1 MQQIKKSSLN
11 NSLIIVIS
19 SLLTSY
25 FFIQVYPIEQR
36 AVDAGLVLAGFVY
49 YPDQTSP
56 MTEYFIK
63 SWTSIHQIAK
73 FFLNLDWSILN
84 VSKLIIFITTVFYFL
99 GIMLTVNSAS
109 RSILIGILVAFMILV
124 FRKSFGDTDY
134 PSMIFSE
141 HTYGMLSLAIVTF
154 IFGLLFSG
162 NLFLAGFFSALS
174 ISIHPIVG
182 IWITGIIFISLIF
195 NKYFFKFSLNYN
207 KLIGGFSIGII
218 LTIISLYS
226 YYISTADFTSSF
238 DLVSYNNYMK
248 YWEGHRTSAEYHP
261 EYFIKTFILL
271 VCACLAM
278 VGLKNNL
285 TENFRFGII
294 CVSASIIFS
303 TSIYFIYKIFFPYM
317 PNLITL
323 IMPSRFTIV
332 HSVIGWPLILSLL
345 FVFVKKIEIKSKIT
359 NNFATIL
366 IFLIILLYSAS
377 HYKDLI
383 KLQNL
388 LIKNTSTQIASLED
402 KNFWNEIKNAQLDG
416 YIITSFSS
424 STISMRKS
432 LKPIMLDVTSFD
444 FVPYFPNTAKSLSK
458 VVEEIYGVEFTN
470 PPLELKNSGSLSDKI
485 IKINFEKYS
494 KKKWQ
499 QLFKD
504 FNLIGVIVPIN
515 WKMKLTPYTKGSRF
529 IFYVI

>member
-1 MQQIKKSSLN
+1 
-11 NSLIIVIS
+11 
-19 SLLTSY
+19 
-25 FFIQVYPIEQR
+25 
-36 AVDAGLVLAGFVY
+36 
-49 YPDQTSP
+49 
-56 MTEYFIK
+56 YFIK

-73 FFLNLDWSILN
+73 FFFNLDWSILN

-285 TENFRFGII
+285 TEN
-294 CVSASIIFS
+294 
-303 TSIYFIYKIFFPYM
+303 
-317 PNLITL
+317 
-323 IMPSRFTIV
+323 
-332 HSVIGWPLILSLL
+332 
-345 FVFVKKIEIKSKIT
+345 
-359 NNFATIL
+359 
-366 IFLIILLYSAS
+366 
-377 HYKDLI
+377 
-383 KLQNL
+383 
-388 LIKNTSTQIASLED
+388 
-402 KNFWNEIKNAQLDG
+402 
-416 YIITSFSS
+416 
-424 STISMRKS
+424 
-432 LKPIMLDVTSFD
+432 
-444 FVPYFPNTAKSLSK
+444 
-458 VVEEIYGVEFTN
+458 
-470 PPLELKNSGSLSDKI
+470 
-485 IKINFEKYS
+485 
-494 KKKWQ
+494 
-499 QLFKD
+499 
-504 FNLIGVIVPIN
+504 
-515 WKMKLTPYTKGSRF
+515 
-529 IFYVI
+529 